1 MANATVS
8 YILGSCLERLAE
20 VLEMTKEMK
29 TAHLLQELH
38 QRGVT
43 YQKIA
48 TSLGVSWRTV
58 HRWAN
63 AETQPI
69 IPVLINDAL
78 GRMLAGELAENTAV
92 LA

>member
-8 YILGSCLERLAE
+8 YILGSCLERLVE

-48 TSLGVSWRTV
+48 TSLGVRWRTV

>member
-1 MANATVS
+1 MVIEAS
-8 YILGSCLERLAE
+8 ER
-20 VLEMTKEMK
+20 K
-29 TAHLLQELH
+29 TANLLEELH
-38 QRGVT
+38 QRGIT
-43 YQKIA
+43 YQAIA
-48 TSLGVSWRTV
+48 NRLGVNWRTV

-63 AETQPI
+63 GETQPI